1 MTPPPTAAD
10 RARLFPFLGGRGWIP
25 LLVPTVMFGAAAT
38 FLPVLLW
45 SREALA
51 IDLSLEDGA
60 LDRYLALLVACT
72 VLGALASAAIASA
85 ARARLVIQVTGLVG
99 AAAMIL
105 LGALNEPW
113 ALRLVLAIG
122 ALALAPTLALTRA
135 VILNTYGIDG
145 GWRVVAVPWAGAA
158 LAVGVV
164 GLIDAAMAIPDWG
177 FELAGAGVVLFV
189 AAAALPP
196 LRHPGRH
203 GSSHDYTERD
213 PIALTALALGM
224 ATVGPATLV
233 QDHLAERWDL
243 DTTARAA
250 LIGGSAVVIAG
261 VVGMAHWFSQLARRD
276 GSHLAVN
283 AQVLALTS
291 GLLTAIGAAS
301 FTEIGTLVC
310 FGMAALVAVLFVVT
324 AEAATL
330 VARAPSDRHGTA
342 GLLAALMGFGGAA
355 ALAVVASVSDI
366 SRPWLIAGCAAPV
379 VVVTLATLAS
389 APRSGR
395 VADEVPPAPVMPVS
409 NGVPPLLECDQ
420 LAVSYDSVQVL
431 FDVSMS
437 VGAGQLVAL
446 LGTNGAGKTTLLRT
460 ISGLESQDRGTITF
474 GGVDISRMDPTWR
487 VSLGISQIAGGRA
500 VAEGLTVAE
509 NLRMFGYSMGA
520 DRGAL
525 RAGVEGALEAFP
537 RLAERRNQAASTLSG
552 GEKQMLALAKAF
564 ILRPRLLIIDEFSL
578 GLAPKIVGELLP
590 VVTRI
595 NQAGTAVLLVE
606 QSVNIALSVAQH
618 AYCMEKGEIVYDG
631 AAHRLRDNPDLLRS
645 VYLEGV
651 SKALVR

>member
-1 MTPPPTAAD
+1 MAPQPTAED
-10 RARLFPFLGGRGWIP
+10 RARLFPYLGGRGWVP
-25 LLVPTVMFGAAAT
+25 LVVPTVVFAAAAT
-38 FLPVLLW
+38 FPAVLLW
-45 SREALA
+45 SRGALA
-51 IDLSLEDGA
+51 IDLNLSDGA
-60 LDRYLALLVACT
+60 LDRFLALLAALA
-72 VLGALASAAIASA
+72 VLGALGSAAVTTA
-85 ARARLVIQVTGLVG
+85 ARARQVVQGSALLG
-99 AAAMIL
+99 AVAMMV

-113 ALRLVLAIG
+113 PLRIV
-122 ALALAPTLALTRA
+122 LALAALLLAPTWSLARA
-135 VILNTYGIDG
+135 ITLDVYGTDG

-158 LAVGVV
+158 LGVGITALV
-164 GLIDAAMAIPDWG
+164 DSAMAIPDWG

-203 GSSHDYTERD
+203 GSSHDYVDRD
-213 PIALTALALGM
+213 PIALTALAVGI
-224 ATVGPATLV
+224 AIVGPAGLV
-233 QDHLAERWDL
+233 QDHLADRWDL
-243 DTTARAA
+243 DPTARAA
-250 LIGGSAVVIAG
+250 FVGASAIVIAG
-261 VVGMAHWFSQLARRD
+261 VVAIAHWFSQLARRP
-276 GSHLAVN
+276 GAHLATN
-283 AQVLALTS
+283 AQFLALTA

-301 FTEIGTLVC
+301 FTEIGTLVS

-330 VARAPSDRHGTA
+330 PARTPSDRHGTA
-342 GLLAALMGFGGAA
+342 GLLTALVAFGGGAA
-355 ALAVVASVSDI
+355 MAVTASVSGI
-366 SRPWLIAGCAAPV
+366 SRAWLIAGCAAPV
-379 VVVTLATLAS
+379 VVVSVATLAS
-389 APRSGR
+389 APRTK
-395 VADEVPPAPVMPVS
+395 EPAAEPVTPLMAPVS
-409 NGVPPLLECDQ
+409 NGVPPLLVCER

-431 FDVSMS
+431 FDVSVS
-437 VGAGQLVAL
+437 VGAGQIVAL

-460 ISGLESQDRGTITF
+460 ISGLETQDRGRISF

-509 NLRMFGYSMGA
+509 NLRMFGYSLGT
-520 DRGAL
+520 DRAAL
-525 RAGVEGALEAFP
+525 RSGIEAALDAFP

-606 QSVNIALSVAQH
+606 QSVNIALSIAEH

-631 AAHRLRDNPDLLRS
+631 AASRLRDDPELLRS